1 MASNF
6 FQMQMDY
13 IFFFYGLGFIL
24 LAAAA
29 WGLNCIEKQQ
39 VPWKWLCLFGL
50 VHGINEWLDLF
61 AFSLKDSPV
70 FYFVRLIV
78 MILSFLFLLEFGR
91 AGSMTFHK
99 NGPGRWIFIPL
110 LLLVGFGAFAG
121 VSGLNAVA
129 RYALG
134 LTGGLWTAAVL
145 WRYRHT
151 AHPRSQSLSM
161 AALSMGLYG
170 LATGVVVPYADFFPA
185 AFLNQASFLSF
196 TGFPIQLF
204 RGILACTAAAT
215 IWQYYCEWR
224 RLEFNDSISMAAL
237 RHEGWT
243 ITAIATVL
251 IAGWIAT
258 YSFGEYGQLRDE
270 EQYDSDLRLT
280 QKTFE
285 SSAETADRLVQ
296 SMAASPNLTAMG
308 IECRSD
314 IAAIDSTLDRYAKV
328 AQDSI
333 CYVMDS
339 TGTVLTSSNRD
350 APSSFVGHSYAVRP
364 YFKQAMEGV
373 QGRYVAV
380 GLTSKV
386 PGYYSSFPVRDAGG
400 EIVGVAVI
408 KLNIDNLFAV
418 QMHKNYGFLIDP
430 NGIILSS
437 THPGFFLNM
446 LQPIP
451 EDVKRRLTQ
460 SEQFPVIHESSVLPA
475 HFVPGTLFTFRGE
488 VLRGFKQVTSVEGL
502 SFVILGSMSSWKILR
517 LVSILITLL
526 AAMLLVAFFV
536 TLQRNNA
543 SSARISASERLYRT
557 LVEGSPDWIG
567 LFDQDGCCVAI
578 NRNGLTAI
586 GRTEAEVQGK
596 RFNEIWSEEN
606 PSSMVEDA
614 VIRVLRG
621 ERVSFEADR
630 CRADGASVT
639 WQVVLNPNCEQDGTV
654 RSFVSIASDIS
665 FRKKAEVKLRESEAA
680 VRNKLKAITEPE
692 GDIGT
697 LDLSDIIDSEALQ
710 SMLEDFYRLT
720 HIGSA
725 IIDLAGKV
733 LTAVGGQ
740 DICTKFHRCHPDS
753 LKNCIESE
761 TFFTRDIPVG
771 TFKTYRCKNNMWE
784 MVTPITVGGRHL
796 GNIHFGQFFFEDDA
810 PDIDLFRSQ
819 ARQYGFNESDYLAA
833 FDRAPRWSRE
843 TVNTAMMFYG
853 KLAGMISTLSY
864 NTSRLSKMLADH
876 KRSEDLIRA
885 RLELMDFSTLHA
897 LDEVLQRTLDQVCVL
912 TGSLIGFYHF
922 VDSDQKTLS
931 LQAWSTR
938 TVKEFCKADA
948 KGLHYPIDQAGVWV
962 DCVHSKKPVIHND
975 YASLPHRKGMPDDH
989 APVIR
994 ELVVPIMRAGKIVAI
1009 LGVGNKPTDYT
1020 EDNVGLV
1027 AYFADVA
1034 WEVAERKRAEDALKK
1049 SEASLSR
1056 AQEIAHLGNW
1066 EYDGATGKITW
1077 SDEAYRIFGFA
1088 PQEMEVTSDLIL
1100 SMIHPDDRSRVE
1112 MGIGNIQEKI
1122 DPYNFEYRIILRG
1135 GTVRHVHS
1143 QRDSIIEEFP
1153 DRIFGTLQDIT
1164 ERKKV
1169 EEAFQK
1175 SERRLNDVI
1184 DFLPDAT
1191 LAIDSRKKIIVWNK
1205 AIEKMTGVKAEDMIG
1220 KGDYAYT
1227 IPFYGERRPQLMDL
1241 IWENDRNVI
1250 EKYPHIDRQGESL
1263 SAEAFCGALYD
1274 GRGAHVFVKVSPLHD
1289 EKGHVVGAIESI
1301 RDITERKRMQAEL
1314 LQINENLEQRVAQ
1327 EVEKNLRNERLLV
1340 QQSRLAAMGEM
1351 IGNIAHQWR
1360 QPLNAL
1366 GLLLFNIKDA
1376 YRFNT
1381 LDADYLEQAVGIGNR
1396 LVQKMSTTI
1405 SDFSRFFHP
1414 DKEIL
1419 AFSAKEQIRE
1429 AVTLVEASLL
1439 NSNIS
1444 IHIDVSHDIKLLGF
1458 PNEYSQV
1465 LLNLISNAK
1474 EAILA
1479 HNQLLAGRVDIVLTD
1494 QDGQGCVAVSD
1505 NGGGIP
1511 EEILDRI
1518 FEPYFS
1524 TKEKGGGIGL
1534 YMSKMIIERNMNGS
1548 ISARNIEGGAEFRIC
1563 VPAP

>member
-6 FQMQMDY
+6 LQMQMDY
-13 IFFFYGLGFIL
+13 IFFFYGLGFIF
-24 LAAAA
+24 LAVAAR
-29 WGLNCIEKQQ
+29 GLDRLEKQPL
-39 VPWKWLCLFGL
+39 PWKWLCLFGI
-50 VHGINEWLDLF
+50 VHGINEWLELF
-61 AFSLKDSPV
+61 AFSLKDSAA
-70 FYFVRLIV
+70 FSWVRLGV
-78 MILSFLFLLEFGR
+78 LTLSFLFLVEFGR
-91 AGSMTFHK
+91 AGSRTIRQK
-99 NGPGRWIFIPL
+99 GPGRWIIL
-110 LLLVGFGAFAG
+110 LLLLAGFGAFAG
-121 VSGLNAVA
+121 LAGLNVSV

-134 LTGGLWTAAVL
+134 FTGSLWTAVAL
-145 WRYRHT
+145 WRYRHV
-151 AHPRSQSLSM
+151 AHPTSLSLST
-161 AALSMGLYG
+161 AALSMCLYG
-170 LATGVVVPYADFFPA
+170 MATGIVVPNADFFPA
-185 AFLNQASFLSF
+185 DFLNETAFLAF

-204 RGILACTAAAT
+204 RGFLACTVAAT
-215 IWQYYCEWR
+215 SWQFYSDWR
-224 RLEFNDSISMAAL
+224 RVKFNDTRVMAAL
-237 RHEGWT
+237 RHEKWT
-243 ITAIATVL
+243 IMGIAAVL
-251 IAGWIAT
+251 FAGWIAT
-258 YSFGEYGQLRDE
+258 CSFGGYGQLRDE
-270 EQYDSDLRLT
+270 EQYDADLRLA
-280 QKTFE
+280 QKSFE
-285 SSAETADRLVQ
+285 SAVETIDHLVQ
-296 SMAASPNLTAMG
+296 SLAASPNLTVIG
-308 IECRSD
+308 GESRSN
-314 IAAIDSTLDRYAKV
+314 IVSIDTTLDRYAKV
-328 AQDSI
+328 TQDSI
-333 CYVMDS
+333 CYVLDS
-339 TGTVLTSSNRD
+339 TGTVLASSNRD
-350 APSSFVGHSYAVRP
+350 TPLSFVGHSYAVRP
-364 YFKQAMEGV
+364 YFKKAMEGL

-380 GLTSKV
+380 GLTSKQ

-408 KLNIDNLFAV
+408 KLSIDNLFDA
-418 QMHKNYGFLIDP
+418 QLPKNYGFLIDP
-430 NGIILSS
+430 NGVVLSS
-437 THPGFFLNM
+437 THPDFFLSV

-451 EDVKRRLTQ
+451 DEEKRRLVL
-460 SEQFPVIHESSVLPA
+460 SEQFPVIHEPSLLPA

-488 VLRGFKQVTSVEGL
+488 VLRVFERSTSVEGL
-502 SFVILGSMSSWKILR
+502 TFVIMGTMSSWKILR

-536 TLQRNNA
+536 AQQRNNE
-543 SSARISASERLYRT
+543 SSAHISASERLYRT
-557 LVEGSPDWIG
+557 LVEGSPNWIG

-596 RFNEIWSEEN
+596 RFNEIWSEE
-606 PSSMVEDA
+606 PSSLLEDA
-614 VIRVLRG
+614 VTRVLSG
-621 ERVSFEADR
+621 ERVSFEADQIR
-630 CRADGASVT
+630 SDGSSLT
-639 WQVVLNPNCEQDGTV
+639 WHVVLNPNCEQDGTV
-654 RSFVSIASDIS
+654 RSFVSIAGDIS
-665 FRKKAEVKLRESEAA
+665 SRKKAEAKLRESEAA

-697 LDLSDIIDSEALQ
+697 LELSDIIDSEALQ

-725 IIDLAGKV
+725 IIDLAGKI

-740 DICTKFHRCHPDS
+740 DICTRFHRSHPDS

-761 TFFTRDIPVG
+761 TFFTRDVPVG

-796 GNIHFGQFFFEDDA
+796 GNIHFGQFFFEGDV
-810 PDIDLFRSQ
+810 PDIELFRSQ

-833 FDRAPRWSRE
+833 FDRVPRWSRE

-864 NTSRLSKMLADH
+864 NTTRLSRMLADQ

-885 RLELMDFSTLHA
+885 RLELLDFSALHA
-897 LDEVLQRTLDQVCVL
+897 LDAVLQRTLDQVGVL
-912 TGSLIGFYHF
+912 TGSPIGFYHF

-975 YASLPHRKGMPDDH
+975 YASLTHRKGMPEDH

-994 ELVVPIMRAGKIVAI
+994 ELVVPILRAGKIVAI

-1020 EDNVGLV
+1020 EEDVGLV

-1056 AQEIAHLGNW
+1056 AQEVAHLGNW
-1066 EYDGATGKITW
+1066 EYDGTTGRITW

-1088 PQEMEVTSDLIL
+1088 PQEMAVTTDLIF

-1112 MGIGNIQEKI
+1112 MGLGNVQERF
-1122 DPYNFEYRIILRG
+1122 DLYNFEYRIILRN

-1143 QRDSIIEEFP
+1143 QRDSTTEEFP

-1164 ERKKV
+1164 ERK
-1169 EEAFQK
+1169 
-1175 SERRLNDVI
+1175 
-1184 DFLPDAT
+1184 
-1191 LAIDSRKKIIVWNK
+1191 
-1205 AIEKMTGVKAEDMIG
+1205 
-1220 KGDYAYT
+1220 
-1227 IPFYGERRPQLMDL
+1227 
-1241 IWENDRNVI
+1241 
-1250 EKYPHIDRQGESL
+1250 
-1263 SAEAFCGALYD
+1263 
-1274 GRGAHVFVKVSPLHD
+1274 
-1289 EKGHVVGAIESI
+1289 
-1301 RDITERKRMQAEL
+1301 RMQEEL
-1314 LQINENLEQRVAQ
+1314 LHINENLEQRVAQ
-1327 EVEKNLRNERLLV
+1327 EVEKNLRNERLLI

-1376 YRFNT
+1376 YQFNT
-1381 LDADYLEQAVGIGNR
+1381 LDADYLEQAIGIGNR

-1414 DKEIL
+1414 DKERL
-1419 AFSAKEQIRE
+1419 SFSAMEQIRE

-1444 IHIDVSHDIKLLGF
+1444 IHIDALHDVQLFGF

-1479 HNQLLAGRVDIVLTD
+1479 NKQPVPGRVEMVLTE

-1505 NGGGIP
+1505 NGGGVP

-1524 TKEKGGGIGL
+1524 TKEKGSGIGL

-1548 ISARNIEGGAEFRIC
+1548 ITARNIEGGAEFRIC
-1563 VPAP
+1563 VPVP